1 MKRST
6 ALLLVSVLFLAG
18 VLACGDTGASL
29 PWSGCGNGEAVFP
42 IVAWNGPPPDHFS
55 DAAFRTLAEAG
66 FNTVLSFVQHDS
78 QNAALLRLAQ
88 RHRICALVW
97 SPALQKALKAGG
109 ADPDSVVLDVLHS
122 YRDRPGVLGFCLRDE
137 PNAREFRA
145 LGQLVATIKQVL
157 PGTVPYINLFPTYAS
172 SRQLGLPTYEAYLDS
187 FVSTVRPPVL
197 SFDHYPITTDGLRPD
212 FYYNLELVRQRSLES
227 GVPFWAFVLSTQHA
241 SYPRPKEPY
250 LRFALY
256 SALAYGAKGIQYFTY
271 WPPRGSGWQFATAVV
286 DAGGRPTW
294 LYSTVS
300 RINAELARLGP
311 VLLSL
316 QSLEVYHSDPVPKGC
331 RKLPENWLVDP
342 GAQTHL
348 LFGYFRTSEDRRY
361 LLVVNRNY
369 TSGRIVTLRFTQPV
383 TEVREVTRSKL
394 PGETWDFRKNQ
405 DRTVQVLMAAGDGM
419 LFALSLSEE

>member
-6 ALLLVSVLFLAG
+6 ALLLVSVLLFAG

-29 PWSGCGNGEAVFP
+29 PWTGCGAGGAVFP

-78 QNAALLRLAQ
+78 QNAALLRLAR
-88 RHRICALVW
+88 RHRICALLW
-97 SPALQKALKAGG
+97 SPALQRALDAST
-109 ADPDSVVLDVLHS
+109 ADPDSVAVETLQG
-122 YRDRPGVLGFCLRDE
+122 YRNVPGLLGFCLRDE
-137 PNAREFRA
+137 PNAREFRS

-172 SRQLGLPTYEAYLDS
+172 PRQLGVPTYEAYLDS
-187 FVSTVRPPVL
+187 FVNTVRPPVL
-197 SFDHYPITTDGLRPD
+197 SFDHYPITNNGLRPD
-212 FYYNLELVRQRSLES
+212 FFRNLELIRQRSLES
-227 GVPFWAFVLSTQHA
+227 GVPFWAFLLSTQHA

-271 WPPRGSGWQFATAVV
+271 WPPRGSGWQFASAVV

-294 LYSTVS
+294 LYTPVS

-331 RKLPENWLVDP
+331 RKLPQNWFVDP
-342 GAQTHL
+342 GDQMQL
-348 LFGYFRTSEDRRY
+348 LFGYFRTSNDRRY
-361 LLVVNRNY
+361 LLVVNRDY

-383 TEVREVTRSKL
+383 ESVREVSRSKL
-394 PGETWDFRKNQ
+394 PGDVWDFREGR
-405 DRTVQVLMAAGDGM
+405 DRTIQVLMAAGDGM
-419 LFALSLSEE
+419 LFALSLSRE